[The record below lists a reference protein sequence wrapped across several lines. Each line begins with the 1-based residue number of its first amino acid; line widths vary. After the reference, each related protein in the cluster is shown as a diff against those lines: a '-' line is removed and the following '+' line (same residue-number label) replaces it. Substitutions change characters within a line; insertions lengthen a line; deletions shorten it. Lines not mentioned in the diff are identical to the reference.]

1 MTKAKLKP
9 ALEQEARPD
18 GRRQRSDANRRR
30 IAETMLDLVF
40 EGEMTPSAERIAE
53 RAGVGRRTVFRLF
66 NDMEGV
72 YREAHA
78 VMLAR
83 VAPIIDEPI
92 RGATWRARLDQ
103 VIERRAR
110 LFEEMLPIKTASDA
124 LRGQSPFLQADHAEI
139 TRMLRGVLLF
149 IVPKTVSDDRTLF
162 EAVELSLSFESWRR
176 LRQEQRLSAKS
187 ATAVM
192 KRITAALLD

>member
-9 ALEQEARPD
+9 APEAEARPD

-30 IAETMLDLVF
+30 ITEAMLDLII
-40 EGEMTPSAERIAE
+40 EGEMNPSAERVAE
-53 RAGVGRRTVFRLF
+53 RAGVGRRTVFSLF
-66 NDMEGV
+66 SDMEGV

-78 VMLAR
+78 LMMAR

-103 VIERRAR
+103 VIDRRGR
-110 LFEEMLPIKTASDA
+110 LFEEMLPIKTASEA
-124 LRGQSPFLQADHAEI
+124 LRAQSPYLRDEHIEV

-149 IVPKTVSDDRTLF
+149 VLPKTVVDDRTLF
-162 EAVELSLSFESWRR
+162 ESVELTLSFETWRR
-176 LRQEQRLSAKS
+176 LRQEQRLSAK
-187 ATAVM
+187 AAVAVM
-192 KRITAALLD
+192 RRITAALLD

>member
-9 ALEQEARPD
+9 APEAEARPD

-30 IAETMLDLVF
+30 ITEAMLDLII
-40 EGEMTPSAERIAE
+40 EGEMNPSAERVAE

-66 NDMEGV
+66 SDMEGV

-78 VMLAR
+78 LMMAR

-92 RGATWRARLDQ
+92 RGPTWRARLDQ
-103 VIERRAR
+103 VIDRRGR
-110 LFEEMLPIKTASDA
+110 LFEEMLPIKTASEA
-124 LRGQSPFLQADHAEI
+124 LRAQSPYLRDEHIEV

-149 IVPKTVSDDRTLF
+149 VLPKTVVDDRTLF
-162 EAVELSLSFESWRR
+162 ESVELTLSFETWRR
-176 LRQEQRLSAKS
+176 LRQEQRLSAK
-187 ATAVM
+187 AAVAVM
-192 KRITAALLD
+192 RRITAALLD

>member
-9 ALEQEARPD
+9 APEAEARPD

-30 IAETMLDLVF
+30 ITEAMLDLII
-40 EGEMTPSAERIAE
+40 EGEMNPSAERVAE

-66 NDMEGV
+66 SDMEGV

-78 VMLAR
+78 LMMAR

-103 VIERRAR
+103 VIDRRGR
-110 LFEEMLPIKTASDA
+110 LFEEMLPIKTASEA
-124 LRGQSPFLQADHAEI
+124 LRAQSPYLRDEHIEV

-149 IVPKTVSDDRTLF
+149 VLPKTVVDDRTLF
-162 EAVELSLSFESWRR
+162 ESVELTLSFETWRR
-176 LRQEQRLSAKS
+176 LRQEQRLSAK
-187 ATAVM
+187 AAVAVM
-192 KRITAALLD
+192 RRITAALLD